1 MQLDYITSGM
11 TPRLIAVEIVILSAQ
26 AILYFGCEIFQHD
39 HKDVKRSIDD
49 RIPLIPAAAFAY
61 VSWFPLIALFPIVL
75 YHLSPF
81 EYAVYQ
87 MSIILSDLAST
98 AIYLAY
104 PTTFERPAL
113 SDHGGSFAEKL
124 LRVIYRGDFKGS
136 NCSPS
141 LHCIQSFII
150 MMAAFCCP
158 ALHGAVGALVICICL
173 AIVAAT
179 LLTKQHVLTDVVTAM
194 PAAVMAYA
202 AGRLIAGFAGYEQL
216 LSFAGLL

>member
-1 MQLDYITSGM
+1 MI
-11 TPRLIAVEIVILSAQ
+11 PRLIAVEIAILSAQ
-26 AILYFGCEIFQHD
+26 AVLYFGCEVFQHD
-39 HKDVKRSIDD
+39 HRDVRKRIDD

-61 VSWFPLIALFPIVL
+61 VSWFPLIALFPLVL

-87 MSIILSDLAST
+87 VSIIVSDLAST

-104 PTTFERPAL
+104 PTSFERPAL

-150 MMAAFCCP
+150 MMSAFCCP
-158 ALHGAVGALVICICL
+158 FLPGPAEGVIIFICL

-194 PAAVMAYA
+194 PAAVLAYA
-202 AGRLIAGFAGYEQL
+202 AGRLITGYAGYEQL